1 MRAITTLLII
11 LLVSITVFVQPVRA
25 ASEYDLKLK
34 TGLNPAVISV
44 GNQLV
49 AAYTREDNSIKV
61 SSLSLSSPD
70 VVETVDSLV
79 LTDTSLQNTALCS
92 GQMLTLA
99 IIDADGYIRLNFID
113 AAKDGQLDYIANKVL
128 TERSASAPSLVASG
142 KYIFVAWVISG
153 EGSNIGICALSV
165 TTQGKAK
172 IQVQRTLYDF
182 STALTPALA
191 VLNGYLYLSFLDSD
205 QSVHIIPFE
214 IDEKTGGIDI
224 IQKDEHPLNIK
235 AFKPKGESPCPPVL
249 VADNGTLYL
258 GWVDYTDE
266 MVHIR
271 SYVPVDG
278 SITLQSAEKTFR
290 EKVTRLNMFAYQGAI
305 WASWIDDYNAGSRT
319 TFSTYAQKVW

>member
-1 MRAITTLLII
+1 MRAITI
-11 LLVSITVFVQPVRA
+11 LLVILLISITIFTQSARA

-70 VVETVDSLV
+70 AVETVDSLV

-92 GQMLTLA
+92 GEILTLA
-99 IIDADGYIRLNFID
+99 IIDADGYIRLNFLD
-113 AAKDGQLDYIANKVL
+113 FSKDGQLDYIANKVL
-128 TERSASAPSLVASG
+128 TERSASAPSVVASS
-142 KYIFVAWVISG
+142 KDVFVAWVISG

-172 IQVQRTLYDF
+172 IQIQRTLYDF
-182 STALTPALA
+182 STALSPALA
-191 VLNGYLYLSFLDSD
+191 VLNGYLYLSFIDSD
-205 QSVHIIPFE
+205 QSVHIVPFKIE
-214 IDEKTGGIDI
+214 NKSGGMDLL
-224 IQKDEHPLNIK
+224 QQSEHPLNIK
-235 AFKPKGESPCPPVL
+235 AFKPKKGGSCPPVL
-249 VADNGTLYL
+249 VANDGTLYL

-266 MVHIR
+266 MVHLR

-278 SITLQSAEKTFR
+278 NITLHSAEKIFR

-305 WASWIDDYNAGSRT
+305 WASWIDDYNAGNRS

>member
-1 MRAITTLLII
+1 
-11 LLVSITVFVQPVRA
+11 
-25 ASEYDLKLK
+25 
-34 TGLNPAVISV
+34 
-44 GNQLV
+44 
-49 AAYTREDNSIKV
+49 V
-61 SSLSLSSPD
+61 SSLTLSSPD
-70 VVETVDSLV
+70 VVEIVDSLV
-79 LTDTSLQNTALCS
+79 LTDTSLQNMALCS

-99 IIDADGYIRLNFID
+99 IIDADGYIRLNFLD
-113 AAKDGQLDYIANKVL
+113 VAKDGQLDYIANKVL
-128 TERSASAPSLVASG
+128 TERSASAPSLVASS
-142 KYIFVAWVISG
+142 KDVFVAWVISG
-153 EGSNIGICALSV
+153 NDRNIGICVLSV

-182 STALTPALA
+182 STDLTPALA
-191 VLNGYLYLSFLDSD
+191 VLNGYLYLSFVDKD

-214 IDEKTGGIDI
+214 IDEKTSGIDI

-235 AFKPKGESPCPPVL
+235 AFKTKQESSYPPVL
-249 VADNGTLYL
+249 VANNGTLYL

-278 SITLQSAEKTFR
+278 SITLQSDEKIFR

-305 WASWIDDYNAGSRT
+305 WASWIDDYNAGNRS